1 MSHPQGH
8 KGYEPTDAKAK
19 PLIIFTIVLALFTA
33 GSFAAGLLIYKAL
46 EMGQAMMDPGV
57 HPMAVKS
64 SLPAGV
70 PKLQIHEAADLLQHH
85 KEQAE
90 KADAYSWIDRDQ
102 KVVRVPVDKAI
113 DLVLKNGELKS
124 RE

>member
-8 KGYEPTDAKAK
+8 GGYEATDAKAK
-19 PLIIFTIVLALFTA
+19 PLIIFTVILAVFTIA
-33 GSFAAGLLIYKAL
+33 CFAAGLVVYKLL
-46 EMGQAMMDPGV
+46 EKGQSMMDPGV
-57 HPMAVKS
+57 HPMAAKS

-70 PKLQIHEAADLLQHH
+70 PRLQIHEAADLVEHR
-85 KEQAE
+85 KEQGE
-90 KADAYSWIDRDQ
+90 RADGYSWVDRDQ
-102 KVVRVPVDKAI
+102 KIVRVPVEKAI